1 MAERA
6 GGAVKVDRTE
16 TGCNFPD
23 ALRRV
28 QGGARV
34 RRDGWNSAMLYISQ
48 NAKLD
53 RVELVREGCDDQGP
67 FHYSVAYL
75 GGGAFGGPSIDDL
88 LAEDWQVVTDPRV
101 PTEEGGERAM
111 AAELAEI
118 DAEGDDA
125 GLAPGAAG
133 CGAGR

>member
-23 ALRRV
+23 ALRLV

-34 RRDGWNSAMLYISQ
+34 RRDGWNPAMLYISQ
-48 NAKLD
+48 NKELD
-53 RVELVREGCDDQGP
+53 RVELVREAHDGAGAYC
-67 FHYSVAYL
+67 YAIAYL
-75 GGGAFGGPSIDDL
+75 GGAAFGGPSIDDL
-88 LAEDWQVVTDPRV
+88 LAEDWRIVQDPRV
-101 PTEEGGERAM
+101 PTVDGGERAE